1 MADGTPFD
9 YDAVAPGGDMQK
21 LADAITATVTGE
33 PPICGV
39 EADLPHIHAVRLVQQ
54 NPITPIRPELVEQV
68 EQDGDCFYFV
78 KNLEETL
85 ADCAR
90 HWALPGELGIK
101 LG

>member
-1 MADGTPFD
+1 MSNQRLRIVLVGA
-9 YDAVAPGGDMQK
+9 
-21 LADAITATVTGE
+21 GE
-33 PPICGV
+33 YGRLYV
-39 EADLPHIHAVRLVQQ
+39 EAMSQRDYGADLAAICDIDPHLVDC
-54 NPITPIRPELVEQV
+54 IPIRPELVEQV

-90 HWALPGELGIK
+90 HWALPSELGIK

>member
-1 MADGTPFD
+1 MLRHGE
-9 YDAVAPGGDMQK
+9 
-21 LADAITATVTGE
+21 TVFLDDVT
-33 PPICGV
+33 
-39 EADLPHIHAVRLVQQ
+39 
-54 NPITPIRPELVEQV
+54 VEQV

>member
-1 MADGTPFD
+1 M
-9 YDAVAPGGDMQK
+9 
-21 LADAITATVTGE
+21 
-33 PPICGV
+33 
-39 EADLPHIHAVRLVQQ
+39 RLVQQ

-85 ADCAR
+85 ADCAS